1 MEWLPLAVLGIMW
14 AAFLLPT
21 RGRAPTPQGSVGD
34 FERRMELLAQAET
47 HGTEGR
53 WIVTPRKGM
62 RFMGPTE
69 RHRARARERRRQVFI
84 FLLESIGITFMIGLV
99 PPLRVAWTVTALF
112 AALLGVYVW
121 LLLTIKH
128 RESTYRTAP
137 HRHAR
142 SHAAPSRPAPRPGTW
157 PRAATPAPARASTA
171 SARSA
176 RATASTW
183 SCAPVEPPPAPDA
196 AWTSTTSPA
205 TSTTGS
211 TPPSPPASRRC
222 PPPAARS
229 EPAPTRSVPSTAASS
244 SAPPS

>member
-69 RHRARARERRRQVFI
+69 RHRARARERRRQVFT
-84 FLLESIGITFMIGLV
+84 FLLETIGITFMIGLV

-112 AALLGVYVW
+112 AAMLGVYVW

-142 SHAAPSRPAPRPGTW
+142 SHAAPSRPAPSPRYVAEGGNTRARPSFNGLGTLGEGDRVHVVV
-157 PRAATPAPARASTA
+157 RAGG
-171 SARSA
+171 
-176 RATASTW
+176 ATAG
-183 SCAPVEPPPAPDA
+183 A
-196 AWTSTTSPA
+196 
-205 TSTTGS
+205 
-211 TPPSPPASRRC
+211 
-222 PPPAARS
+222 
-229 EPAPTRSVPSTAASS
+229 
-244 SAPPS
+244 